1 MREAVAVFGHGAP
14 PMFWFFVCGWIWNQV
29 VIPFVVLRWRLAA
42 EFPFSAFESRW
53 RIDALLN
60 IDSADFALLGI
71 FVQMP

>member
-1 MREAVAVFGHGAP
+1 MREAVAVFGMAHLQC
-14 PMFWFFVCGWIWNQV
+14 FWFFVCGSIWNQV

-60 IDSADFALLGI
+60 IGSADFALLGI